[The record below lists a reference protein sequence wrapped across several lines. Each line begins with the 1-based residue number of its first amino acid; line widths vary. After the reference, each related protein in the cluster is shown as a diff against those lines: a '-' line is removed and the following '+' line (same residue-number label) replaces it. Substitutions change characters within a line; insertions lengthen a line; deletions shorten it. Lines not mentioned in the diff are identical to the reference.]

1 MQHAVTLVPCGHS
14 FCEACV
20 QSQSG
25 GGGRHCGEC
34 GPSVRISAVVP
45 NEALDAL
52 SSKFGARMHQLTELQ
67 KALAASSLPEQ

>member
-1 MQHAVTLVPCGHS
+1 
-14 FCEACV
+14 
-20 QSQSG
+20 
-25 GGGRHCGEC
+25 
-34 GPSVRISAVVP
+34 VRISAVVP